1 MGGFLGFKDS
11 ASVTEIKLAR
21 KDFNIGDT
29 IKIELNM

>member
-11 ASVTEIKLAR
+11 ASVTEIKLDR